1 MHTKLKSQIRLIRWM
16 IRRVRL
22 LEIRKHTCQ
31 VSVIEISYTYRCIY
45 KQITHVVKI
54 CLEHKSK
61 YLLPAVLEG
70 FQDFPKMVT
79 W

>member
-45 KQITHVVKI
+45 KQINIKTVYHNGNKR
-54 CLEHKSK
+54 
-61 YLLPAVLEG
+61 
-70 FQDFPKMVT
+70 
-79 W
+79 

>member
-22 LEIRKHTCQ
+22 LEIRKHTCR

-45 KQITHVVKI
+45 KQII
-54 CLEHKSK
+54 YNKSNK
-61 YLLPAVLEG
+61 NGKFRTILGAIL
-70 FQDFPKMVT
+70 FPYWT
-79 W
+79 

>member
-22 LEIRKHTCQ
+22 LEIRKRTCQ

-45 KQITHVVKI
+45 KQI
-54 CLEHKSK
+54 
-61 YLLPAVLEG
+61 
-70 FQDFPKMVT
+70 QDNKQLIIK
-79 W
+79 